1 MKNNKWFYSIRGV
14 KYLIIVILLITVLF
28 SVIIISL
35 ERNSSLSQVENIN
48 EQSCKKTALAFE
60 NEINKITDLSRYL
73 SVTPLTPLPEE
84 FTPEEYRKYYYDT
97 RQFAIISA
105 ISEEIVGMSLKYGE
119 ETVNYNTGNN
129 NYSNAVFNETY
140 SLNKNTQLLKSDND
154 EGFIYI
160 RYIPKGIT
168 AGADEILFKV
178 SLLGL
183 SKACVQSETD
193 NKKNFVIL
201 PDGTIIASSAVSEIG
216 KDFKKQYNA
225 GPSEIN
231 GGIKKVKSIDKNTF
245 YFSKTASE
253 GGIMIISGVS
263 LEYYDETALRNFLVG
278 FVFCIFFLLLIFI
291 LIAILYKSFL
301 KPIYTIL
308 QSVDSDTLNSRK
320 FNDDVLKYINSN
332 IIGLHDKNNILSEN
346 NKKMLEEL
354 KYQQILACQMQINPH
369 FLSNTLSAINWMA
382 LEKFKEIDNPISNS
396 LSSLS
401 DIFFSSINAG
411 EIVVKLKQEIDE
423 TQKYIS
429 ILKMRYGENLTVVWD
444 VEKELLDEYILK
456 ISMQPLIE
464 NCANYAFGQNKAQVQ
479 ITVCV
484 KTLNNDIKVTV
495 RDNGVGIEKDK
506 LENLRI
512 SINDFTKESN
522 KHIGLKNINR
532 RLKLLYGNEYGLR
545 IESESYVF
553 TECSFQYPKSKN

>member
-1 MKNNKWFYSIRGV
+1 MSF
-14 KYLIIVILLITVLF
+14 LLF
-28 SVIIISL
+28 S
-35 ERNSSLSQVENIN
+35 RH
-48 EQSCKKTALAFE
+48 
-60 NEINKITDLSRYL
+60 
-73 SVTPLTPLPEE
+73 
-84 FTPEEYRKYYYDT
+84 
-97 RQFAIISA
+97 
-105 ISEEIVGMSLKYGE
+105 
-119 ETVNYNTGNN
+119 
-129 NYSNAVFNETY
+129 
-140 SLNKNTQLLKSDND
+140 
-154 EGFIYI
+154 YI

-193 NKKNFVIL
+193 NIKNFVIL

-263 LEYYDETALRNFLVG
+263 SEYYDETTLRNFLVG

-401 DIFFSSINAG
+401 DIFYSSINAG

-545 IESESYVF
+545 IESESDVF